1 MSSLYPRKR
10 IGRLLYRNKC
20 DPYVMLSHALG
31 ATKTTW
37 YLKPGL
43 SQCSKSESIIAKYDE
58 APVDSYGFDLN
69 EFINC
74 ILPEL
79 WEIMNQL
86 TLSNRVKHGW
96 KQTES
101 HAHERIVRIAYL
113 VCVVMFC
120 ASGGHCSVPLHT
132 LLTDYIEE
140 ATGGSS
146 ELISVLNKLGA
157 VASTETLD
165 RHIMRVSVQR

>member
-1 MSSLYPRKR
+1 
-10 IGRLLYRNKC
+10 
-20 DPYVMLSHALG
+20 
-31 ATKTTW
+31 
-37 YLKPGL
+37 
-43 SQCSKSESIIAKYDE
+43 
-58 APVDSYGFDLN
+58 
-69 EFINC
+69 
-74 ILPEL
+74 
-79 WEIMNQL
+79 
-86 TLSNRVKHGW
+86 
-96 KQTES
+96 
-101 HAHERIVRIAYL
+101 
-113 VCVVMFC
+113 MFC